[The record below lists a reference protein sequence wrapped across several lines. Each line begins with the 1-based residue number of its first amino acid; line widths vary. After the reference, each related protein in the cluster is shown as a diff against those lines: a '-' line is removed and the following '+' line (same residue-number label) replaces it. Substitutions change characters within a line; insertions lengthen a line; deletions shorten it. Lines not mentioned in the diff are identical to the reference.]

1 MDLASPRQNPNNGV
15 RLQKYLASC
24 GLGSR
29 RHCEDLIAAGRVAL
43 NGETVTRQGLCLD
56 PSCDSIR
63 VDGRPCRPQGM
74 RYLMLN
80 KPVGYLC
87 TNRDPQGRRTYLS
100 LLPPSRERLFSIGR
114 LDADSSGLLL
124 VTNDGELAMRLA
136 HPRHWVGKTYEVTVN
151 GRLTAA
157 QAAAMRR
164 GIVSEGETLR
174 AAEVECIGPEA
185 SGVHYRI
192 LLREGRKRQI
202 RRMFDALGLRVISLH
217 RTAIGSL
224 RLGDLPSGQWRD
236 LDPREIEDLKKKAPA

>member
-1 MDLASPRQNPNNGV
+1 LASPRQNPNNGI

-29 RHCEDLIAAGRVAL
+29 RHCEDLIVAGRVTL
-43 NGETVTRQGLCLD
+43 NGETVTRQGLCVE
-56 PSCDSIR
+56 PSRDSIR
-63 VDGRPCRPQGM
+63 VDGRPCRPQGL

-136 HPRHWVGKTYEVTVN
+136 HPRHWVAKTYEVIVN
-151 GRLTAA
+151 GRLTAV
-157 QAAAMRR
+157 QADAMRR
-164 GIVSEGETLR
+164 GILVEGETLR
-174 AAEVECIGPEA
+174 AAGVELLGSTAKVGE
-185 SGVHYRI
+185 YRI
-192 LLREGRKRQI
+192 VLREGRKRQI
-202 RRMFDALGLRVISLH
+202 RRMFAALGLRVIALH
-217 RTAIGSL
+217 RTAVGSL
-224 RLGDLPSGQWRD
+224 RLEGLPSGQWRD
-236 LDPREIEDLKKKAPA
+236 LDPREIEDLKKEAPA